1 MNFTYSKKLT
11 SCILKR
17 IMLFIK
23 YVLVKP
29 ETSNYLIH
37 KDTTITDVYTVYK
50 ETCLNLIDTTKEL
63 EKSKSDFNILHQVIE
78 YLIKI

>member
-1 MNFTYSKKLT
+1 
-11 SCILKR
+11 
-17 IMLFIK
+17 MLFIK